1 MPRTTQGV
9 LAVLG
14 RLMLATIFLM
24 SAVGK
29 LSNFSGTAG
38 MMANKGIPAAQI
50 MLVGAIAFE
59 VAGGLSILAGYK
71 PRVGAVLLLVFLVLA
86 TYYFHDFW
94 RIDDAKEK
102 QDQMVQF
109 LKNLA
114 IMGAMVLIIANG
126 TGPMS
131 LDDRAS
137 GAGTY
142 PTEPRA

>member
-14 RLMLATIFLM
+14 RLLLATIFLM

-50 MLVGAIAFE
+50 LLVGAIAFE
-59 VAGGLSILAGYK
+59 VAGGLSILLGYK
-71 PRVGAVLLLVFLVLA
+71 PRIGAVLLLVFLVLA

-94 RIDDAKEK
+94 KIEDAKEK
-102 QDQMVQF
+102 QEQMVHF
-109 LKNLA
+109 LKNLS

-131 LDDRAS
+131 LDDTAIGGGPRPS
-137 GAGTY
+137 
-142 PTEPRA
+142 EPRA